1 MNVRLQLIELED
13 QKWFPHVIR
22 QGMLDFLRFMIS
34 KLGAYKPALPLLQ
47 ELLERTSQRHITDL
61 CSGAGGGIE
70 GVQQAL
76 SQRIGTTVRVTLTD
90 LYPNLGAYRYLQQTS
105 GGALDFIPE
114 PIDATAVPESIT
126 GVRTIFSS
134 FHHFP
139 PPVAKAILQD
149 AANNRSA
156 IGVFEGASKSWL
168 EVLVLWLFF
177 PVVIVVVTPFI
188 RPFKFSR
195 LFFTYIIPLIP
206 LGILWDGTVSLL
218 RIYTPQ
224 MLHRMTKEINS
235 PDYNWRTGK
244 VGARLGKHVI
254 YLIGYPVE

>member
-1 MNVRLQLIELED
+1 
-13 QKWFPHVIR
+13 
-22 QGMLDFLRFMIS
+22 MLDFLRFMIS
-34 KLGAYKPALPLLQ
+34 MLGAYKPALPLLQ

-76 SQRIGTTVRVTLTD
+76 SLRMGTTIRVTLTD

-105 GGALDFIPE
+105 GGALDFVPQ
-114 PIDATAVPESIT
+114 PVDATAVPDNIT

-139 PPVAKAILQD
+139 PPIAKAILQD
-149 AANNRSA
+149 AARNRSA
-156 IGVFEGASKSWL
+156 IGVFEGASKSWYEL
-168 EVLVLWLFF
+168 LLLWLLF
-177 PVVIVVVTPFI
+177 PVVIFVVTPFI
-188 RPFKFSR
+188 RPFKVSR

-206 LGILWDGTVSLL
+206 LGIIWDGTVSLL

-224 MLHRMTKEINS
+224 MLQRITNEIDT
-235 PDYNWRTGK
+235 PGFTWRTGK
-244 VGARLGKHVI
+244 VGTRPGKYVI
-254 YLIGYPVE
+254 YLVGYPEE